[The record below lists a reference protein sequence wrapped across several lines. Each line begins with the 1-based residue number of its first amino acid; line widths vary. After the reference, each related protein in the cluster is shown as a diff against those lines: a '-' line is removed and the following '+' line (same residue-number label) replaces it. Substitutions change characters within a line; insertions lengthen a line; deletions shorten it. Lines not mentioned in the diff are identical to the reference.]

1 VRRPTD
7 RFDTRLRESEA
18 EVDFLPE
25 LVELWAEESPVARAT
40 WYLEWWELM
49 SRLEALEGA
58 YRGEVMTPEQRYGY
72 RILRRKLRDAL
83 PLLER
88 LDLPLPTTPLD
99 DNRPVPLDK

>member
-40 WYLEWWELM
+40 
-49 SRLEALEGA
+49 
-58 YRGEVMTPEQRYGY
+58 EQRYGY

-99 DNRPVPLDK
+99 DKPSCAS